1 MNIEKIDTG
10 HLVSKITFTLQP
22 EDYYPLYSNEL
33 KKLKGRVSLKGF
45 RQGKTPDHVVAK
57 MYGEQVLA
65 DVINNLMAKN
75 LDQYIKDHDINV
87 VCQPLVSEN
96 QELLALRPSDKTAE
110 YDFSYDIGMY
120 EPINLIGVSPTDSY
134 PFYKIDVKDTD
145 LETELN
151 KLSESMGSI
160 EPVELP
166 IAEFDEVEVSAIELN
181 HDNTPKKDGW
191 QSNFDFHISSIRSED
206 IKNDLLGK
214 EKGYKFIAPLNDL
227 TSMSEQMIREQ
238 WLSVEK
244 DDNREIDLNFEITI
258 ESILRKMPLE
268 LNDEAVAGKF
278 AQHNIDTLDQLKD
291 RLKENKEYEV
301 NSRATGKMFDEFHNR
316 IFNETKVEFSADFV
330 KRWLLVSEKLEA
342 DKIEE
347 MFEGFEKDLK
357 WSLIQNELQKKYNV
371 TLSAAEVDSYFRYKG
386 EEFMQQFGY
395 FDESILQKV
404 IARYKEDQNEVYRAN
419 NLLISNKIFAEV
431 EKSIVKVEEEVS
443 LEEFNKLTAPKQ
455 SELESV
461 S

>member
-22 EDYYPLYSNEL
+22 EDYYPVYSNEL

-75 LDQYIKDHDINV
+75 LDQYIKDQDMNV
-87 VCQPLVSEN
+87 VCQPLVSAN
-96 QELLALRPSDKTAE
+96 QELLALRPSDKTAQ
-110 YDFSYDIGMY
+110 YDFSYDIGVY
-120 EPINLIGVSPTDSY
+120 ETINLVGVSPTDSY
-134 PFYKIDVKDTD
+134 SFYKIDIKDTD
-145 LETELN
+145 LEEELT
-151 KLSESMGSI
+151 KLAESMGSI
-160 EPVELP
+160 EVVEAP
-166 IAEFDEVEVSAIELN
+166 IDEFDQVEVSAVELN
-181 HDNTPKKDGW
+181 DDNTPKKDGW
-191 QSNFDFHISSIRSED
+191 QSNFDFHISSIGTEN

-214 EKGYKFIAPLNDL
+214 EKGYKFNTALNDL

-244 DDNREIDLNFEITI
+244 DDDREIGLNFEITI
-258 ESILRKMPLE
+258 ESIMRKAPMN
-268 LNDEAVAGKF
+268 LNDESIAEKF
-278 AQHNIDTLDQLKD
+278 AQHGIETLDQLKEK
-291 RLKENKEYEV
+291 LKENKEYEV

-316 IFNETKVEFSADFV
+316 IFNETNVEFSPDFV
-330 KRWLLVSEKLEA
+330 KRWLVETEKLEA

-347 MFEGFEKDLK
+347 MYESFEKDLK

-404 IARYKEDQNEVYRAN
+404 IARYKEDQNEVYKAN

-455 SELESV
+455 SELETV